1 MTRILLFGAGSIG
14 IVCAYTLAKGG
25 ADITLVCRSN
35 YEAVFSNGISIN
47 SAIFGQVSMRL
58 PTVNQVP
65 KSVDRRDEEWDFIV
79 VCSKAYAG
87 IPQLIAPAVS
97 PSTTTIVLVQNGIGT
112 EESYRSAFPGN
123 PILTC
128 GVYIPADQT
137 RPGHVEMGK
146 MHHLEIGPYAGVE
159 ASKSLQVFADLFE
172 ASGGIATC
180 YDEKGIQARKWFKV
194 AFNVTWNSLCTLS
207 HLDDSNF
214 IQSSEIS
221 MDVADAVSA
230 EILKIAAAEGHSGL
244 DLTEFQEQFGM
255 FRDPK
260 KLKPKGIVPS
270 MLVDLRRGK
279 QMEVEAILGNT
290 LRLARKAG
298 VSTPRLELLYM
309 LLTGLNRSL
318 TIEGKESQ
326 LKSIAGTN

>member
-25 ADITLVCRSN
+25 ADVTLVCRSN
-35 YEAVFSNGISIN
+35 YEAVFSSGISIN

-58 PTVNQVP
+58 PTVNQVS
-65 KSVDRRDEEWDFIV
+65 KSVASRDEEWGFIV
-79 VCSKAYAG
+79 VCSKAYTG
-87 IPQLIAPAVS
+87 ISQLIAPAVS

-112 EESYRSAFPGN
+112 EEEYRSAFPHN

-137 RPGHVEMGK
+137 RSGHVEMGK
-146 MHHLEIGPYAGVE
+146 MHHLEIGPYSGVE
-159 ASKSLQVFADLFE
+159 ASKSLQIFADLFK
-172 ASGGIATC
+172 AGGGIATC

-207 HLDDSNF
+207 HLDDRNF

-221 MDVADAVSA
+221 MDVADAVST
-230 EILKIAAAEGHSGL
+230 EILKVAAAEGHSGL

-290 LRLARKAG
+290 LRLARNAG
-298 VSTPRLELLYM
+298 VSTPRLELLYV

-318 TIEGKESQ
+318 EIDRKATQ
-326 LKSIAGTN
+326 PKSIAGIN

>member
-1 MTRILLFGAGSIG
+1 MARILLFGAGSIG
-14 IVCAYTLAKGG
+14 FVCAYTLAKGG
-25 ADITLVCRSN
+25 ADVTLVCRSN
-35 YEAVFSNGISIN
+35 YEAVSSSGISIN

-58 PTVNQVP
+58 PTFNQVP
-65 KSVDRRDEEWDFIV
+65 KSIDSRDEVWDFIV
-79 VCSKAYAG
+79 VCSKAYSG
-87 IPQLIAPAVS
+87 IPRLIAPAVS
-97 PSTTTIVLVQNGIGT
+97 SSTTTIVLVQNGIGT
-112 EESYRSAFPGN
+112 EEEYRSAFPHS

-137 RPGHVEMGK
+137 RPGHVEMGR
-146 MHHLEIGPYAGVE
+146 MHHLEIGPYSGVE
-159 ASKSLQVFADLFE
+159 ASKSLQIFADLFK
-172 ASGGIATC
+172 AGGGVATC

-194 AFNVTWNSLCTLS
+194 AFNVTWNSLCALS
-207 HLDDSNF
+207 QLDDSNF

-244 DLTEFQEQFGM
+244 DLTDFQEQFGM

-260 KLKPKGIVPS
+260 KLKPKGTVPS

-290 LRLARKAG
+290 LRLARKAA
-298 VSTPRLELLYM
+298 VSTPRLELLYV

-318 TIEGKESQ
+318 VIDGKDTQ
-326 LKSIAGTN
+326 LKSIAGAN